1 MMPSFV
7 RYLTPLVLFLALAA
21 LLYKGLALNP
31 REVPSPLIGKPAPEF
46 SLPELKDTS
55 RQLSQSDFLG
65 KVSLLNVWATWCVSC
80 RAEHPLLMQLAR
92 QGVTIYGLDYKDSRE
107 DAKRWLQ
114 RFGDPYV
121 ANAFDADG
129 RVGIDWGVYG
139 TPETFVIDQ
148 RGIIRHKHIGPLTEE
163 AIQREILPLIQ
174 QLKEDKG

>member
-55 RQLSQSDFLG
+55 RQLSHSDFLG

-92 QGVTIYGLDYKDSRE
+92 QGVTIYGLDYKDNRE

-148 RGIIRHKHIGPLTEE
+148 RGIIRHKHIGPLTQE
-163 AIQREILPLIQ
+163 AIQGEILPLIKK
-174 QLKEDKG
+174 LKEDKG

>member
-55 RQLSQSDFLG
+55 RQLSHSDFLG

-92 QGVTIYGLDYKDSRE
+92 QSVTIYGLDYKDNRE

>member
-1 MMPSFV
+1 MMPPFV

-46 SLPELKDTS
+46 TLPELKDAS
-55 RQLSQSDFLG
+55 KLLSHTDFHG
-65 KVSLLNVWATWCVSC
+65 KVTLLNVWATWCVSC

-92 QGVTIYGLDYKDSRE
+92 QGVTIYGLDYKDTRE
-107 DAKRWLQ
+107 DAQRWLS

-148 RGIIRHKHIGPLTEE
+148 QGIIRHKHIGPLTED

-174 QLKEDKG
+174 KLKGDKG

>member
-1 MMPSFV
+1 MPPFV

-46 SLPELKDTS
+46 TLPELNDTS
-55 RQLSQSDFLG
+55 RQLSHTDFQG

-107 DAKRWLQ
+107 DAQRWLQ

-148 RGIIRHKHIGPLTEE
+148 QGIIRHKHIGPLTEE

-174 QLKEDKG
+174 KLKEGKG

>member
-1 MMPSFV
+1 MMPPFV

-46 SLPELKDTS
+46 TLPELKDTS
-55 RQLSQSDFLG
+55 RQLSHSDFQG

-148 RGIIRHKHIGPLTEE
+148 QGIIRHKHIGPLTEE

-174 QLKEDKG
+174 KLKEGKG

>member
-1 MMPSFV
+1 MMPPFV

-46 SLPELKDTS
+46 TLPELKDTS

-148 RGIIRHKHIGPLTEE
+148 DGIIRHKHIGPLTEE

-174 QLKEDKG
+174 KLKEGKG

>member
-1 MMPSFV
+1 MMPPFV
-7 RYLTPLVLFLALAA
+7 RYLTPLVLFLALAG

-46 SLPELKDTS
+46 TLPELKDTS
-55 RQLSQSDFLG
+55 RQLSHSDFLG

-148 RGIIRHKHIGPLTEE
+148 NGIIRHKHIGPLTEE

-174 QLKEDKG
+174 QLKEGKG

>member
-1 MMPSFV
+1 MMPPFV

-46 SLPELKDTS
+46 TLPELKDTS
-55 RQLSQSDFLG
+55 RQLSHSDFLG

-148 RGIIRHKHIGPLTEE
+148 HGIIRHKHIGPLTKE

-174 QLKEDKG
+174 KLKEDKG

>member
-1 MMPSFV
+1 MMPPFV

-31 REVPSPLIGKPAPEF
+31 REVPSPLIGKPTPEF
-46 SLPELKDTS
+46 TLPELKDTS
-55 RQLSQSDFLG
+55 RQLSHSDFLG

-92 QGVTIYGLDYKDSRE
+92 QGVIIYGLDYKDSRE

-148 RGIIRHKHIGPLTEE
+148 HGIIRHKHIGPLTEE
-163 AIQREILPLIQ
+163 SRARFCP
-174 QLKEDKG
+174 

>member
-1 MMPSFV
+1 MMPPFV

-46 SLPELKDTS
+46 TLPELKDTS
-55 RQLSQSDFLG
+55 RQLSHTDFQG

-107 DAKRWLQ
+107 DAQRWLQ

-148 RGIIRHKHIGPLTEE
+148 QGIIRHKHIGPLTEE

-174 QLKEDKG
+174 QLKGEKG

>member
-1 MMPSFV
+1 MMPPFV

-46 SLPELKDTS
+46 TLPELKDTS
-55 RQLSQSDFLG
+55 RQLSHTDFQG

-107 DAKRWLQ
+107 DAQRWLQ

-148 RGIIRHKHIGPLTEE
+148 QGIIRHKHIGPLTEE
-163 AIQREILPLIQ
+163 AIQREILPLIR
-174 QLKEDKG
+174 QLKGDKG

>member
-1 MMPSFV
+1 MMPPFV
-7 RYLTPLVLFLALAA
+7 RYLTPLVLFLALAV

-46 SLPELKDTS
+46 TLPELKDTS
-55 RQLSQSDFLG
+55 KKLSHTDFQG

-107 DAKRWLQ
+107 DAQRWLQ

-148 RGIIRHKHIGPLTEE
+148 QGIIRHKHIGPLTEE

-174 QLKEDKG
+174 QLKGDKG

>member
-1 MMPSFV
+1 MPSFV

-46 SLPELKDTS
+46 TLPELKDTS
-55 RQLSQSDFLG
+55 RQLSHTDFQG

-107 DAKRWLQ
+107 DAQRWLQ

-148 RGIIRHKHIGPLTEE
+148 QGIIRHKHIGPLTEE

-174 QLKEDKG
+174 QLKGDKG

>member
-1 MMPSFV
+1 MPPFV

-21 LLYKGLALNP
+21 LLYRGLALNP

-46 SLPELKDTS
+46 TLPELKDTS
-55 RQLSQSDFLG
+55 RQLSHTDFQG

-92 QGVTIYGLDYKDSRE
+92 QGVTIYGLDYKDNRE

-148 RGIIRHKHIGPLTEE
+148 HGIIRHKHIGPLTEE

-174 QLKEDKG
+174 KLKEDKG